1 MILVR
6 RLCIVLSLAFSL
18 CLSAS
23 AIDENPPGASPT
35 NDVASGVTSIVG
47 TYAYSSP
54 TLPSFGTQP
63 IVFLGDISNVFV
75 EGAFDFSTEYLN
87 LDSPQIMA
95 DLTSNIQEGPLSYTL
110 RLPIDPGGRL
120 TDVDN
125 NGRQDVGVGVYT
137 MNFTFNGI
145 GDVFIDD
152 REFIYYS
159 SITSSR
165 DFETLYQINGG
176 RILVYAPIAGQGFP
190 IGYGPDRRL
199 FTADDPIGMV
209 AAGYTVVDITNEPFS
224 FDRSP
229 QARMD
234 IVESAGSEFP
244 DFSDMSY
251 TEAFDAMIAMMRK
264 EYSFTELKGVDWD
277 ALIAEY
283 RPRFQTAEANG
294 DVIAYALAF
303 RDFTWAIPD
312 GHINS
317 GTSALLSELFTTQ
330 TDGGLGFA
338 IRELDD
344 GRVVVNYIVDGAPAD
359 RAGIQLGAEIIAFDG
374 TPIADVIS
382 ATQPWSAPFS
392 TEHFKRLQ
400 QLRYATRF
408 EVGTSVDVTYRNPD
422 GQEDTVTLR
431 AVNERESFAFSS
443 FNRGLTG
450 FELPLDY
457 RILDSGFG
465 YIKIYSFSDDN
476 LLTLALWER
485 AMRAFNAAQVSG
497 IVLDMRQNGGGSPD
511 IGNVMLGSFVES
523 DTYVGTS
530 AYYFPDLDRFE
541 FNPLYNQTIHPS
553 PQDTRYRGALAVLVG
568 PNCASMCEFF
578 TYALTLNDRAAVIGH
593 YPTAGLGG
601 GVKRFGMPEGLIAQF
616 TVGRGV
622 GADNQIHIEGKGVAP
637 TIRVPVTEETL
648 FYDGDILLET
658 AETHLRRQTQ

>member
-1 MILVR
+1 MITRIRAL
-6 RLCIVLSLAFSL
+6 LLLLLGL
-18 CLSAS
+18 CLSFTVG
-23 AIDENPPGASPT
+23 AIDENPPTASPT
-35 NDVASGVTSIVG
+35 QDITSGVKSIIG

-87 LDSPQIMA
+87 LSSPQIMA
-95 DLTSNIQEGPLSYTL
+95 DLTSDIQDGPLTYTL
-110 RLPIDPGGRL
+110 RLPIDPGGVL

-159 SITSSR
+159 SVTSSR

-176 RILVYAPIAGQGFP
+176 RVLVYAPISGQGFP
-190 IGYGPDRRL
+190 TGYGPDGRL
-199 FTADDPIGMV
+199 FTADDPIGPIGV
-209 AAGYTVVDITNEPFS
+209 GYTVVDITREPFQQ
-224 FDRSP
+224 DRSS

-234 IVESAGSEFP
+234 IVESAGSEFT
-244 DFSDMSY
+244 DFSNLSY
-251 TEAFDAMIAMMRK
+251 VEAFDAMVEMMRK
-264 EYSFTELKGVDWD
+264 EYAFTELKGVDWD
-277 ALIAEY
+277 ALVAEY
-283 RPRFQTAEANG
+283 RPRFQAAQADG
-294 DVIAYALAF
+294 DPMAYALAF
-303 RDFTWAIPD
+303 RDFTWEIPD
-312 GHINS
+312 GHISS
-317 GTSALLSELFTTQ
+317 GTSAMLGELFTTQ

-338 IRELDD
+338 MRELDD
-344 GRVVVNYIVDGAPAD
+344 GRIIINYIVTGAPAD
-359 RAGIQLGAEIIAFDG
+359 RAGIQLGAEVIAFNG
-374 TPIADVIS
+374 VPIAEVVS
-382 ATQPWSAPFS
+382 AAQPWSAPFS

-408 EVGTSVDVTYRNPD
+408 EVGTTVAVTYRNPD
-422 GQEDTVTLR
+422 GAEATVSLR

-457 RILDSGFG
+457 RVLDSGFG
-465 YIKIYSFSDDN
+465 YVKIYSFSDDN

-485 AMRAFNAAQVSG
+485 AIRTFNAAEISG
-497 IVLDMRQNGGGSPD
+497 IILDMRQNGGGSPD
-511 IGNVMLGSFVES
+511 IGNVMLGSFVER

-541 FNPLYNQTIHPS
+541 FNPLYNQVIQPS
-553 PQDTRYRGALAVLVG
+553 PEATRYRGEIAVLVG

-578 TYALTLNDRAAVIGH
+578 TYALTLDDRAAVIGH

-601 GVKRFGMPEGLIAQF
+601 GVKRFGMPEGLLAQF

-648 FYDGDILLET
+648 LYEGDVLLET
-658 AETHLRRQTQ
+658 AESHLRRQTQ